1 MPKRHTKAEQRK
13 RLKVEASC
21 RGSGCCARGI
31 AHARGGVRGARVEQE
46 MMQEV
51 PLPLA
56 GEGVELRMRECE
68 MARGRTRREEGVL
81 AQEVLDSAQEE
92 QDMT

>member
-1 MPKRHTKAEQRK
+1 MQEV
-13 RLKVEASC
+13 LVE
-21 RGSGCCARGI
+21 
-31 AHARGGVRGARVEQE
+31 GVDSALEGLLVQTVVQGAREVEQE

-56 GEGVELRMRECE
+56 GEGVELRAMECK

-81 AQEVLDSAQEE
+81 AQEALDSAQETR
-92 QDMT
+92 DMT